1 MNKRIA
7 EREIVQ
13 RQEECRTS
21 LEDRKNV
28 NVFGVFCFTK
38 SRSILGGAELWVKYS
53 VC

>member
-21 LEDRKNV
+21 LEDRKTEHKV
-28 NVFGVFCFTK
+28 Q
-38 SRSILGGAELWVKYS
+38 
-53 VC
+53 